1 LAAVQSMTA
10 FARQETSLPWGCVSW
25 EIRSVN
31 HRYLEVQLRLPDTL
45 RQLEMPARDLLRER
59 LGRGKVDCSLR
70 LQTSGTSSGP
80 IVVNDTL
87 VRQLNAACAQVD
99 ALSSGGLRRPS
110 TLDVLSWPGV
120 MAESALDLDQLATA
134 AMDSFASTI
143 EELVAMR
150 SREGASLAEFIEQ
163 RLASIELEIASVR
176 RVLPGILLAQQQKLR
191 DRLAELS
198 IELDPSRLEQEAVL
212 LAAKA
217 DVTEELDRIQAH
229 LKETRHS
236 LAKGG
241 ACGRRLDFL
250 MQEFNREANTLSSKS
265 IAAETTRV
273 AVELK
278 VLIEQMREQ
287 VQNIE

>member
-1 LAAVQSMTA
+1 LPAVQSMTA
-10 FARQETSLPWGCVSW
+10 FARHEATLQWGCVSW

-45 RQLEMPARDLLRER
+45 RQLEMPARELLRER

-70 LQTSGTSSGP
+70 LQASETSSGP
-80 IVVNDTL
+80 IIVNDTL

-99 ALSSGGLRRPS
+99 ALSSGGLRRPT
-110 TLDVLSWPGV
+110 TLDVLRWPGV
-120 MAESALDLDQLATA
+120 MAESGLDLDQLANA
-134 AMDSFASTI
+134 SMDSLAQTI
-143 EELVAMR
+143 EELVSMR

-163 RLASIELEIASVR
+163 RLAFIEREVASVR
-176 RVLPGILLAQQQKLR
+176 LLLPGILAAQRQKLC
-191 DRLAELS
+191 DRLADLGT
-198 IELDPSRLEQEAVL
+198 ELDPGRLEQEAVL